1 MKQINYSIIIPHHN
15 CPDLLRRLID
25 SIPERNDIQIIVVD
39 DASDP
44 QVVDFSNYKFPENK
58 NIEFYQVPKSES
70 RWGGHARNVGIEHAT
85 GKWLL
90 FADSDDFYTKEAFGV
105 LDKYIYSE
113 YDVVYYNC
121 KSVNSKTL
129 EPADR
134 TNHINDMIS
143 YYLKNPREERLNNL
157 KYNAHEPWNK
167 LINRSFL
174 SKHGIRFEEV
184 KKGNDI
190 LFTFMVGYF
199 SHKTTVESEYVYV
212 CTFRDESITYSINK
226 IEYAERRY
234 EFGMSRNYFF
244 KFFSL
249 DYLQNSDFLNIL
261 RITKSLPKKD
271 WVKFWVLLLRDRER
285 FCVSKTKYV
294 DTVLEIQQ
302 RMGVSC
308 QF

>member
-1 MKQINYSIIIPHHN
+1 MYYYSVIIPHHN

-25 SIPERNDIQIIVVD
+25 SIPEREDIQIVVVD

-44 QVVDFSNYKFPENK
+44 QVVDFSNYKFPKNR
-58 NIEFYQVPKSES
+58 NIEFYQVPKNES
-70 RWGGHARNVGIEHAT
+70 RWGGHARNVGIEHAK

-90 FADSDDFYTKEAFGV
+90 FADSDDFYTKEAFDI
-105 LDKYIYSE
+105 LDKYLNSE

-143 YYLKNPREERLNNL
+143 NYLKNPREEELNSL

-174 SKHGIRFEEV
+174 SKYGIRFEEV

-199 SHKTTVESEYVYV
+199 SRNTTVESEYVYV

-234 EFGMSRNYFF
+234 EFGLSRNYFF
-244 KFFSL
+244 KTFSL
-249 DYLQNSDFLNIL
+249 DYLLGSDFINIL
-261 RITKSLPKKD
+261 RITKSIPTQD
-271 WVKFWVLLLRDRER
+271 WIKYWMLLLRDWKRL
-285 FCVSKTKYV
+285 CVNKTKYV

-302 RMGVSC
+302 RIGQPVKERC
-308 QF
+308 